1 MAAIVRLC
9 RALGRAC
16 DRAAV
21 AVLVAL
27 VVGYKFTLSP
37 LLGRHCRFEPT
48 CSAYFRQAVEKH
60 GAIRGTLRG
69 LARIGRC
76 HPWNP
81 GGYDPP

>member
-1 MAAIVRLC
+1 MAAIGRLC
-9 RALGRAC
+9 AAVGRAC
-16 DRAAV
+16 DRGAV

-27 VVGYKFTLSP
+27 VVVYKGTLSP

-48 CSAYFRQAVEKH
+48 CSAYFRQAVERH

-76 HPWNP
+76 HPWHP